1 MQDNQRS
8 KIDKKK
14 SILDKKREFEVFL
27 SYMKTLCINKR
38 AQELTQLQTTNKETT
53 NVCDIYIYSQL
64 KDNSHV
70 FLLLQPTFIS
80 TISNEIFGW

>member
-14 SILDKKREFEVFL
+14 SILDKKREVFL

-53 NVCDIYIYSQL
+53 NVVIYIYSQL

>member
-14 SILDKKREFEVFL
+14 SILDKKWEVFL

-53 NVCDIYIYSQL
+53 NVCDIYI
-64 KDNSHV
+64 
-70 FLLLQPTFIS
+70 
-80 TISNEIFGW
+80 

>member
-8 KIDKKK
+8 KINKKK
-14 SILDKKREFEVFL
+14 SILDKKREVFL

-53 NVCDIYIYSQL
+53 NVCDIYIYISQL

-70 FLLLQPTFIS
+70 FLLLKPTFIS

>member
-8 KIDKKK
+8 KINKKK
-14 SILDKKREFEVFL
+14 SIMDKKREVFL

-53 NVCDIYIYSQL
+53 NVCDIYSQL

-80 TISNEIFGW
+80 TISNEIFVW

>member
-14 SILDKKREFEVFL
+14 SILDKKREVFL

-38 AQELTQLQTTNKETT
+38 AQELTQLQTNKETT
-53 NVCDIYIYSQL
+53 NVCDIYI
-64 KDNSHV
+64 
-70 FLLLQPTFIS
+70 
-80 TISNEIFGW
+80 